1 MQLGSL
7 RLDLHFTFITNLTYF
22 FHQYV
27 QLQNDETLFSI
38 LGNFVFVLVAF
49 GVISVNSITYRIQ
62 DTFNPLTIGTDATR
76 LIYQQ
81 INIPIIPSGGL
92 FSHLI
97 ILERLQFFNTDVT
110 SLEPGAFQG
119 LSALTF
125 LDFSGNSIS
134 TLERGVFQ
142 GLDSLVELELIG
154 NFLTET
160 SLVSDIWI
168 EVSDTLVVLDL
179 YSNQISYLQ
188 KDTFVSFSRLERLY
202 LGSNII
208 STVEN
213 GTFDGLTSLKILD
226 LSRNRISVLSP
237 GSFILLTSLTD
248 LGLSYNLLTVIEPR
262 TFKGLRSL
270 TALSLS
276 NNLLTTLNW
285 NAFEPRDY
293 VLNQG
298 HPGMYTSS
306 FSGISK
312 IKKKVFGVGLE
323 KYTFFCKLQK

>member
-1 MQLGSL
+1 M
-7 RLDLHFTFITNLTYF
+7 DCFHILT
-22 FHQYV
+22 
-27 QLQNDETLFSI
+27 
-38 LGNFVFVLVAF
+38 
-49 GVISVNSITYRIQ
+49 
-62 DTFNPLTIGTDATR
+62 
-76 LIYQQ
+76 
-81 INIPIIPSGGL
+81 
-92 FSHLI
+92 

-110 SLEPGAFQG
+110 SVEPGAFQG

-142 GLDSLVELELIG
+142 GLHSLVELELIG
-154 NFLTET
+154 NFMTET

-179 YSNQISYLQ
+179 YSNQITYLRT
-188 KDTFVSFSRLERLY
+188 DTFVSFSRLERLY

-208 STVEN
+208 STIEN
-213 GTFDGLTSLKILD
+213 GTFNGLTSLKILD
-226 LSRNRISVLSP
+226 LSRNRISILSP
-237 GSFILLTSLTD
+237 GSFILLSSLTE

-270 TALSLS
+270 TVLSLS
-276 NNLLTTLNW
+276 YNLLTTLNW

-293 VLNQG
+293 VLHQG

-306 FSGISK
+306 SSGISK
-312 IKKKVFGVGLE
+312 IKKKISGWVYRNLLFL
-323 KYTFFCKLQK
+323 CKQQNSLSKTSLSVSDIRVLQLFDS